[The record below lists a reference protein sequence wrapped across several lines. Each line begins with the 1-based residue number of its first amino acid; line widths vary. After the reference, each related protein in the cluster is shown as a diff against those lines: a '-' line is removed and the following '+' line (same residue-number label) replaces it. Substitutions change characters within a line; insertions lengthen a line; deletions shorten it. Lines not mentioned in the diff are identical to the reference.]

1 MPLPEVHL
9 VFGAA
14 ETAAELVVVA
24 DAMRQAGLVAPVLI
38 AAGPA
43 YPDLDLRPDVTI
55 EAEPLAGLIPALA
68 GLWTARTPAV
78 VLVVADDP
86 AGAAA
91 ALAATWNGLP
101 VAHLG
106 AGVREDGAGTDFP
119 AETHG
124 RMVGQLAALHLVAR
138 PVDAMNL
145 LDEGVP
151 AGDLLITGDDTLAP
165 RRAAHAVA
173 ALAGLTSPPA
183 PMPVTIAPAAAR
195 FGG

>member
-1 MPLPEVHL
+1 MPLPEIHL

-14 ETAAELVVVA
+14 ETAATLAVVA
-24 DAMRQAGLVAPVLI
+24 DAMRQAELVAPVLI

-43 YPDLDLRPDVTI
+43 YPDLDLQPDLTI
-55 EAEPLAGLIPALA
+55 DAEPLAGLIPALT
-68 GLWTARTPAV
+68 GLWTARMPAV
-78 VLVVADDP
+78 VLVAADDP
-86 AGAAA
+86 AGMAA
-91 ALAATWNGLP
+91 ALAAAWTGLP

-106 AGVREDGAGTDFP
+106 AGVRDDGAGTDFP

-124 RMVGQLAALHLVAR
+124 RMIGQVAALQMVAR

-151 AGDLLITGDDTLAP
+151 AGDLLITGNDTLAP
-165 RRAAHAVA
+165 RRAAQAVA
-173 ALAGLTSPPA
+173 ALAGLTPRPA